1 MVVNRIYKPD
11 HLDRFAV
18 IPTDIFRK
26 KGITMAASGLYC
38 WLFSH
43 DAKQKMTMAFIQG
56 HFKDGKDAITSKI
69 KELESFGFLNREEV
83 RSNGKFSGY
92 NFRLIVP
99 TIAEKTVAGK
109 TVAVNPHQ
117 SNNIYNIYNNIQDNV
132 QDDVQDNIQD
142 NVQTLVQ
149 DNVQYHNKTYNIPQN
164 VKSALEHFISLFPKK
179 YQPTTDAQKLKWAQC
194 LERVERIDGYDLREV
209 YKMAKK
215 LRDDQFWSGNF
226 LSILKLR
233 NKDKNGIL
241 WVDRF
246 MGMQK
251 SGKPQAYKMIPN
263 LIKFYKYND
272 PAGKPMIGAITKGA
286 ELDDFALVYKL
297 GTTEYENLKKYL
309 DEKG

>member
-11 HLDRFAV
+11 HFDRFAV

-26 KGITMAASGLYC
+26 KGITMSASGLYC

-69 KELESFGFLNREEV
+69 KELESLGFLKREEV
-83 RSNGKFSGY
+83 RENGKFSGY
-92 NFRLIVP
+92 NFRMIVP
-99 TIAEKTVAGK
+99 TVAEKTVAGK

-117 SNNIYNIYNNIQDNV
+117 SNIYNIQDHV
-132 QDDVQDNIQD
+132 QDHI
-142 NVQTLVQ
+142 
-149 DNVQYHNKTYNIPQN
+149 QYHNKSNNIPQS
-164 VKSALEHFISLFPKK
+164 VETALQHFILLFPKK
-179 YQPTTDAQKLKWAQC
+179 YQPTTDAQKLKWAEC
-194 LERVERIDGYDLREV
+194 LERIERIDGYNLREV
-209 YKMAKK
+209 YQMAKK
-215 LRDDQFWSGNF
+215 LREDQFWSGNF
-226 LSILKLR
+226 LSLLKLR

-241 WVDRF
+241 YIHRF
-246 MGMQK
+246 MDGQK
-251 SGKPQAYKMIPN
+251 TEKPQAYKLIPN

-272 PAGKPMIGAITKGA
+272 PAGKPMIGAITKNA

-309 DEKG
+309 DAKG

>member
-11 HLDRFAV
+11 HFDRFAV

-56 HFKDGKDAITSKI
+56 HFKDGKDAITTKI
-69 KELESFGFLNREEV
+69 KELESVGFLKREEV
-83 RSNGKFSGY
+83 RENGKFSGY

-109 TVAVNPHQ
+109 TAAVNPHQ
-117 SNNIYNIYNNIQDNV
+117 SNIYIQDH
-132 QDDVQDNIQD
+132 I
-142 NVQTLVQ
+142 Q
-149 DNVQYHNKTYNIPQN
+149 DNVQYHYKESNIPQS
-164 VKSALEHFISLFPKK
+164 VKTALQHFIILFPKK
-179 YQPTTDAQKLKWAQC
+179 YQPKTDAQKLKWANC
-194 LERVERIDGYDLREV
+194 LDRIERIDGYDLRKV
-209 YKMAKK
+209 YEMVKKM
-215 LRDDQFWSGNF
+215 REDQFWSGNF

-246 MGMQK
+246 MDMQK
-251 SGKPQAYKMIPN
+251 TGKPQAYKMIPN

-309 DEKG
+309 DGKG

>member
-11 HLDRFAV
+11 HFDRFAV

-56 HFKDGKDAITSKI
+56 HFKDGKDAITTKI

-83 RSNGKFSGY
+83 RENGKFSGY

-109 TVAVNPHQ
+109 TAAVNPHQ
-117 SNNIYNIYNNIQDNV
+117 SNIYIQDH
-132 QDDVQDNIQD
+132 I
-142 NVQTLVQ
+142 Q
-149 DNVQYHNKTYNIPQN
+149 DNVQYHNEESNIPQS
-164 VKSALEHFISLFPKK
+164 VKTALQHFIILFPKK
-179 YQPTTDAQKLKWAQC
+179 YQPKTDAQKLKWANC
-194 LERVERIDGYDLREV
+194 LERIERIDGYDLRKV
-209 YKMAKK
+209 YEMVKKM
-215 LRDDQFWSGNF
+215 RDDQFWSGNF

-246 MGMQK
+246 MDMQK

-272 PAGKPMIGAITKGA
+272 PTGKPMIGAITKGA

>member
-11 HLDRFAV
+11 HFDRFAV

-43 DAKQKMTMAFIQG
+43 DANQKMTMAFIQG
-56 HFKDGKDAITSKI
+56 HFKDGKDAITTKI

-83 RSNGKFSGY
+83 RENGKFSGY

-109 TVAVNPHQ
+109 TAAVNPHQ
-117 SNNIYNIYNNIQDNV
+117 SNIYIQDH
-132 QDDVQDNIQD
+132 I
-142 NVQTLVQ
+142 Q
-149 DNVQYHNKTYNIPQN
+149 DNVQYHKKESNIPQS
-164 VKSALEHFISLFPKK
+164 VKTALQHFIVLFPKK
-179 YQPTTDAQKLKWAQC
+179 YQPKTDAQKLKWANC
-194 LERVERIDGYDLREV
+194 LERIERIDGYDLRKV
-209 YKMAKK
+209 YEMVKKM
-215 LRDDQFWSGNF
+215 RDDQFWSGNF

-246 MGMQK
+246 MDMQK
-251 SGKPQAYKMIPN
+251 TGKPQAFKMIPN

-297 GTTEYENLKKYL
+297 GTTEYENLKQYL
-309 DEKG
+309 DGKQ

>member
-11 HLDRFAV
+11 HFDRFAV

-43 DAKQKMTMAFIQG
+43 DAKQKITMAFIQG

-69 KELESFGFLNREEV
+69 KELEQCGFLTREKV
-83 RSNGKFSGY
+83 RDDGKFAGY
-92 NFRLIVP
+92 NFRLNVP

-109 TVAVNPHQ
+109 TAAGNPHQ
-117 SNNIYNIYNNIQDNV
+117 SNNIYNNIYNNNIQDN
-132 QDDVQDNIQD
+132 IQD
-142 NVQTLVQ
+142 HVQTLVQ
-149 DNVQYHNKTYNIPQN
+149 DNVQYHNKTYNIPQT
-164 VKSALEHFISLFPKK
+164 VKSALEHFIALFPKK
-179 YQPTTDAQKLKWAQC
+179 YQPTTESQKLKWAKC

-209 YKMAKK
+209 YQMAKK
-215 LRDDQFWSGNF
+215 LREDQFWSGNF

-246 MGMQK
+246 MDMQK
-251 SGKPQAYKMIPN
+251 SGKPQAYKMISN

-272 PAGKPMIGAITKGA
+272 PAGKPMIGAITKNA

-309 DEKG
+309 DGKQ

>member
-11 HLDRFAV
+11 HFDRFAV

-43 DAKQKMTMAFIQG
+43 DANQKMTMAFIQG
-56 HFKDGKDAITSKI
+56 HFKDGKDAITTKI

-83 RSNGKFSGY
+83 RENGKFSGY

-109 TVAVNPHQ
+109 TAAVNPHQ
-117 SNNIYNIYNNIQDNV
+117 SNIYNNIQYH
-132 QDDVQDNIQD
+132 VQDNIQD
-142 NVQTLVQ
+142 NVQ
-149 DNVQYHNKTYNIPQN
+149 YHNKESNIPQS
-164 VKSALEHFISLFPKK
+164 VKTALQHFIILFPKK
-179 YQPTTDAQKLKWAQC
+179 YQPKTDAQKLKWANC
-194 LERVERIDGYDLREV
+194 LERIERIDGYDLRKV
-209 YKMAKK
+209 YEMVKKM
-215 LRDDQFWSGNF
+215 REDQFWSGNF

-246 MGMQK
+246 MDMQK
-251 SGKPQAYKMIPN
+251 SGKPQAFKMIPN

-297 GTTEYENLKKYL
+297 GTTEYENLKQYL
-309 DEKG
+309 DGKQ

>member
-1 MVVNRIYKPD
+1 MQINKIYKPD
-11 HLDRFAV
+11 HFDQYTI
-18 IPTDIFRK
+18 IPLAIFRQ
-26 KGITMAASGLYC
+26 KGISMAASGLYA

-43 DAKQKMTMAFIQG
+43 DSNHEITMTFIGG
-56 HFKDGKDAITSKI
+56 HFKDGKDAINSRV
-69 KELESFGFLNREEV
+69 KELETLGFLVRESV
-83 RSNGKFSGY
+83 RENGKFAGY
-92 NFRLIVP
+92 NFRMCVP
-99 TIAEKTVAGK
+99 TTIAEKTATGK
-109 TVAVNPHQ
+109 TAAENPQQ
-117 SNNIYNIYNNIQDNV
+117 SNIYNIYNNNNIQDNV
-132 QDDVQDNIQD
+132 QDH
-142 NVQTLVQ
+142 VQTLVQ
-149 DNVQYHNKTYNIPQN
+149 DNVQYHNKTYNIPQT
-164 VKSALEHFISLFPKK
+164 VKTALNHFIELFPKK

-215 LRDDQFWSGNF
+215 LREDQFWSGNF

-246 MGMQK
+246 MGMEK
-251 SGKPQAYKMIPN
+251 SEKPQAYKMIPN

-272 PAGKPMIGAITKGA
+272 PAGKPMIGAITKYA

-309 DEKG
+309 DGKG

>member
-11 HLDRFAV
+11 HFDRFAV

-56 HFKDGKDAITSKI
+56 HFKDGKDAITTKI

-83 RSNGKFSGY
+83 RENGKFSGY

-99 TIAEKTVAGK
+99 TIAEKTVTGK
-109 TVAVNPHQ
+109 TAAVNPHQ
-117 SNNIYNIYNNIQDNV
+117 SNIYNNIQYH
-132 QDDVQDNIQD
+132 VQDNIQD
-142 NVQTLVQ
+142 NVQ
-149 DNVQYHNKTYNIPQN
+149 YHNKESNIPQS
-164 VKSALEHFISLFPKK
+164 VKTALQHFVVLFPKK
-179 YQPTTDAQKLKWAQC
+179 YQPTTDAQKLKWANC
-194 LERVERIDGYDLREV
+194 LERIERIDGYDLRKV
-209 YKMAKK
+209 YEMVKKM
-215 LRDDQFWSGNF
+215 RDDQFWSGNF

-246 MGMQK
+246 MDMQK

-297 GTTEYENLKKYL
+297 GTQEYENLKKYL
-309 DEKG
+309 DGKQ

>member
-11 HLDRFAV
+11 HFDRFAV

-43 DAKQKMTMAFIQG
+43 DANQKMTMAFIQG
-56 HFKDGKDAITSKI
+56 HFKDGKDAITTKI

-83 RSNGKFSGY
+83 RENGKFSGY

-109 TVAVNPHQ
+109 TAAVNPHQ
-117 SNNIYNIYNNIQDNV
+117 SNIYNNIQYH
-132 QDDVQDNIQD
+132 VQDNIQD
-142 NVQTLVQ
+142 NVQ
-149 DNVQYHNKTYNIPQN
+149 YHNKESNIPQS
-164 VKSALEHFISLFPKK
+164 VKTALQHFIILFPKK
-179 YQPTTDAQKLKWAQC
+179 YQPKTDAQKLKWANC
-194 LERVERIDGYDLREV
+194 LERIERIDGYDLRKV
-209 YKMAKK
+209 YEMVKKM
-215 LRDDQFWSGNF
+215 REDQFWSGNF

-246 MGMQK
+246 MDMQK
-251 SGKPQAYKMIPN
+251 SGKPQAFKMIPN

-309 DEKG
+309 DGKQ

>member
-11 HLDRFAV
+11 HFDRFAV

-43 DAKQKMTMAFIQG
+43 DAKQKMTMTFIQG
-56 HFKDGKDAITSKI
+56 HFKDGKDAITTKI

-83 RSNGKFSGY
+83 RENGKFSGY

-109 TVAVNPHQ
+109 TAAVNPHQ
-117 SNNIYNIYNNIQDNV
+117 SNIYNNIQYH
-132 QDDVQDNIQD
+132 VQDNIQD
-142 NVQTLVQ
+142 NVQ
-149 DNVQYHNKTYNIPQN
+149 YHNKESNIPQS
-164 VKSALEHFISLFPKK
+164 VKTALQHFIILFPKK
-179 YQPTTDAQKLKWAQC
+179 YQPKTDAQKLKWANC
-194 LERVERIDGYDLREV
+194 LERIERIDGYDLRKV
-209 YKMAKK
+209 YEMVKKM
-215 LRDDQFWSGNF
+215 RDDQFWSGNF

-246 MGMQK
+246 MDMQK

-309 DEKG
+309 DGKG

>member
-11 HLDRFAV
+11 HFDRFAV

-69 KELESFGFLNREEV
+69 KELESLGFLNREEV
-83 RSNGKFSGY
+83 RTNGKFAGY

-117 SNNIYNIYNNIQDNV
+117 SNIYNNIQYH
-132 QDDVQDNIQD
+132 VQDNIQD
-142 NVQTLVQ
+142 NVQ
-149 DNVQYHNKTYNIPQN
+149 YHNKESNIPQS
-164 VKSALEHFISLFPKK
+164 VKNALQHFVILFPKK
-179 YQPTTDAQKLKWAQC
+179 YQPKTDAQKLKWANC
-194 LERVERIDGYDLREV
+194 LERIERIDGYDLRKV
-209 YKMAKK
+209 YEMVKKM
-215 LRDDQFWSGNF
+215 REDQFWSGNF

-246 MGMQK
+246 MDMQQTE
-251 SGKPQAYKMIPN
+251 KPKAYKMIPN
-263 LIKFYKYND
+263 LIKYYKYND
-272 PAGKPMIGAITKGA
+272 PAGKPMIGAITKNA

-297 GTTEYENLKKYL
+297 GSTEYENLKKYL
-309 DEKG
+309 DGKQ

>member
-11 HLDRFAV
+11 HFDRFAV

-56 HFKDGKDAITSKI
+56 HFKDGKDAITTKI

-83 RSNGKFSGY
+83 RNDGKFAGY

-109 TVAVNPHQ
+109 TAAVNPHQ
-117 SNNIYNIYNNIQDNV
+117 SNIYNNIQYH
-132 QDDVQDNIQD
+132 VQDNIQD
-142 NVQTLVQ
+142 NVQ
-149 DNVQYHNKTYNIPQN
+149 YHNKESNIPQS
-164 VKSALEHFISLFPKK
+164 VKTALQHFVVLFPEK
-179 YQPTTDAQKLKWAQC
+179 YQPKTNAQKLKWANC
-194 LERVERIDGYDLREV
+194 LERIERIDGYDLRKV
-209 YKMAKK
+209 YEMVKKM
-215 LRDDQFWSGNF
+215 REDQFWSGNF

-246 MGMQK
+246 MDMQK

-309 DEKG
+309 DGKQ

>member
-11 HLDRFAV
+11 HFDRFAV

-56 HFKDGKDAITSKI
+56 HFKDGKDAITTKI

-83 RSNGKFSGY
+83 RENGKFSGY

-109 TVAVNPHQ
+109 TAAVNPHQ
-117 SNNIYNIYNNIQDNV
+117 SNIYNIYNN
-132 QDDVQDNIQD
+132 NIQD
-142 NVQTLVQ
+142 HIQ
-149 DNVQYHNKTYNIPQN
+149 DNVQYHNKESNIPQS
-164 VKSALEHFISLFPKK
+164 VKTALQHFIILFPKK
-179 YQPTTDAQKLKWAQC
+179 YQPKTDAQKLKWANC
-194 LERVERIDGYDLREV
+194 LERIERIDGYDLRKV
-209 YKMAKK
+209 YEMVKKM
-215 LRDDQFWSGNF
+215 REDQFWSGNF

-246 MGMQK
+246 MDMQK

-297 GTTEYENLKKYL
+297 GTTEYENLKQYL

>member
-11 HLDRFAV
+11 HFDRFAV

-43 DAKQKMTMAFIQG
+43 DAKQKITMAFIQG

-69 KELESFGFLNREEV
+69 KELEQCGFLTRDEV
-83 RSNGKFSGY
+83 RNDGKFAGY
-92 NFRLIVP
+92 NFRLNVP
-99 TIAEKTVAGK
+99 TIAEKTDAGK
-109 TVAVNPHQ
+109 TAAVNPHQ

-132 QDDVQDNIQD
+132 QD

-149 DNVQYHNKTYNIPQN
+149 DNVQVHNKKNNIPQN
-164 VKSALEHFISLFPKK
+164 VNLALKHFIALFPKK
-179 YQPTTDAQKLKWAQC
+179 YQPQTDAQKLKWAQC

-215 LRDDQFWSGNF
+215 LREDQFWSGNF

-246 MGMQK
+246 MGMQQ
-251 SGKPQAYKMIPN
+251 SGKPEAYKMIPN
-263 LIKFYKYND
+263 LIKFYKYKD
-272 PAGKPMIGAITKGA
+272 PAGKPMIGAITKNA

-309 DEKG
+309 DAKG